1 MPPNPMWLRAWP
13 EGPRHPSCLQAPCL
27 ITCQPPA
34 QPSGPCA
41 ARAGQ
46 RPAHVL
52 PGMAPELRRHHSE
65 PWSVPG
71 TFCFDL
77 SDIVIIAVAAA
88 VLVAWRL
95 SVVYLLCS
103 FFSQLVSFSPPLQIE
118 VVNTFKSGAS
128 FQGAL
133 RRQSSVTSQSQ
144 DVANLSSP
152 SRVSLSNALSS
163 PTSLPP
169 AAAGREC
176 DPLLPRAPATP
187 VLGGQGP
194 GRQGHGWWGSSR
206 HGQAQWAEGPQPLR
220 RVPVG
225 QETTASHRV
234 TVTQWARVGWGQGL
248 GFSCSARGS

>member
-1 MPPNPMWLRAWP
+1 MCP
-13 EGPRHPSCLQAPCL
+13 
-27 ITCQPPA
+27 
-34 QPSGPCA
+34 
-41 ARAGQ
+41 
-46 RPAHVL
+46 
-52 PGMAPELRRHHSE
+52 
-65 PWSVPG
+65 
-71 TFCFDL
+71 
-77 SDIVIIAVAAA
+77 
-88 VLVAWRL
+88 
-95 SVVYLLCS
+95 

-176 DPLLPRAPATP
+176 ESLLPRAPPTP

-194 GRQGHGWWGSSR
+194 GHQGHG
-206 HGQAQWAEGPQPLR
+206 GQPVMARPRGLR
-220 RVPVG
+220 D
-225 QETTASHRV
+225 QSHREGSQLV
-234 TVTQWARVGWGQGL
+234 RRALPVMGWQSFGGPGLAGVRVRDLTTQL
-248 GFSCSARGS
+248 RGREG